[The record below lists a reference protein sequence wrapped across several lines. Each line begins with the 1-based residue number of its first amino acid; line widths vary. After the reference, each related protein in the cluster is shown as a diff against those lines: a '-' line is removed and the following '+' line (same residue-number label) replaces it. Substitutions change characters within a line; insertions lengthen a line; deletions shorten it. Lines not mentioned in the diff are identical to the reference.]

1 MVCADRG
8 VQRHLS
14 APYTPQHNGVVE
26 RRNQTVAATACSML
40 NPEPLLHARRGQ
52 QDANGGGL
60 AEYAV
65 APAALTVARPPEVSA
80 VDGACLPAA
89 ASSALQLLKATGV
102 SSNATGPKNVLL
114 TAASGGVGHY
124 AVQLAKLTGMHVTA
138 TCGARNVAFVQGLGA
153 DEVLD
158 YKTPEGAALRSPPVG
173 NTTRWRTA
181 RRGWLWPALRA
192 VLADEGGTAADVTP
206 GVRAALTSLLQKVTL
221 AGGSASTRAATWS
234 AREARRRR
242 RRPPRPGRCGGR
254 GRSRRKHPSNTLRAV
269 AGQR

>member
-14 APYTPQHNGVVE
+14 APYAPQHNGVVE

-102 SSNATGPKNVLL
+102 SFDGTSNATGPKNVLV

-124 AVQLAKLTGMHVTA
+124 AVQLAKLAGMHVTA
-138 TCGARNVAFVQGLGA
+138 TCGARNVAFVQGLGT

-158 YKTPEGAALRSPPVG
+158 YKTPEGAALRSPCG
-173 NTTRWRTA
+173 GEL
-181 RRGWLWPALRA
+181 RG
-192 VLADEGGTAADVTP
+192 GG
-206 GVRAALTSLLQKVTL
+206 GL
-221 AGGSASTRAATWS
+221 AGAQGGA
-234 AREARRRR
+234 
-242 RRPPRPGRCGGR
+242 GGR
-254 GRSRRKHPSNTLRAV
+254 GRHGRRRHAGGPRHAHV
-269 AGQR
+269 APAESDVGWREREHACGNLEREGSGTGWY